1 MGKDNLDLIN
11 RLFAAATML
20 LDYATES
27 AISGQSRKLRLP
39 ACIRHSHQLQ
49 DVAVDLTAIANT
61 ISAVERLDARGR
73 SIKRKVRNRR
83 N

>member
-27 AISGQSRKLRLP
+27 AISGQSRKLSLP
-39 ACIRHSHQLQ
+39 ACIRNSHQLQ